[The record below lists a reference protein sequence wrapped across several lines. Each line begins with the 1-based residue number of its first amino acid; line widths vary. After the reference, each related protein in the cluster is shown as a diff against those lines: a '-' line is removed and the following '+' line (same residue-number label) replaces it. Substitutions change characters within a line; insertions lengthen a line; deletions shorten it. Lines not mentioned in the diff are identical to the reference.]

1 MFKEVVRKAFCQ
13 KVSGK
18 NRSWFQ
24 QICSRMCVCVHVSVF
39 VGVEWNLYFLLT
51 GFLKNKTKKKEK
63 KAKKKKE
70 KDDKDNESL

>member
-1 MFKEVVRKAFCQ
+1 
-13 KVSGK
+13 
-18 NRSWFQ
+18 
-24 QICSRMCVCVHVSVF
+24 MCVCVHVSVF
-39 VGVEWNLYFLLT
+39 VGVERNLYFLLT